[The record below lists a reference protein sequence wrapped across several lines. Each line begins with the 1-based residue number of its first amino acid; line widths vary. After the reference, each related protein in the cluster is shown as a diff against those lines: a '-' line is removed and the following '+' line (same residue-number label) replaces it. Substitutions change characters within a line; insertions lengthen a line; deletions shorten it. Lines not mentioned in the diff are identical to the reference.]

1 MDRIRALIGIALVL
15 ACLSATADS
24 SSLTWA
30 WRNPL
35 PNSDAFKVI
44 AFGGGTYV
52 AAGQDGVIYSST
64 DGVTWLPA
72 TNAAIGMGGQYLD
85 AIYAGGKFV
94 LAGVDAAGGA
104 HVSSS
109 SDGKLWIDTR
119 LSFDTLYSY
128 LHSLQLGFGNGT
140 YLVMGPGGEATSHD
154 AATWTEHGIQVPGTS
169 PFSPIVFANGL
180 FVKDGEAVPVVT
192 TNETVYFSSDGAN
205 WTQAA
210 TALNGFL
217 ATDGTTFFSF
227 AFSDVYTS
235 TDGNHWTKHAM
246 TGDIPSTAEQVLWD
260 GTQFRAMASAGAFAV
275 EPDEETSYSS
285 PDGITWTRLSSIQS
299 SVRPVAGLHSSVAT
313 GAGYLAVGSGALN
326 IQQSTDF
333 SHWSSA
339 YSGSNGPDPDL
350 AKVIYAG
357 GRFVAVGETP
367 QHGPAIMQSQD
378 GSHWTQPLSGS
389 ASGGL
394 TSVAY
399 GNGLYVAAGT
409 AGWFSSPDASNWTA
423 LTAPPRPPLA
433 PLMYGNGRFL
443 AITAPCS
450 STSCTSATSTDG
462 KTWKEHPVTAPHSA
476 VTFDGTRFVS
486 LGNSPSGTSAA
497 PVYTSCDG
505 VDWTHSA
512 NIDVAGGSTFS
523 SLRQVANGL
532 VATGDLACRSNNPH
546 GCLGPDQVA
555 IATGPDSSH
564 LTAVSSNLT
573 TDSPPTDVIFAGGL
587 YYAAA
592 HGAIYI
598 SSDGSNWTDPV
609 GTPVDANSSA
619 FVNNVQLITAFATDG
634 TQLIAVGNSGSIVGA
649 TVSTSPLSSG
659 GACKALPE
667 VSNAG
672 GSGSFGFFA
681 LTGLLGLLL
690 SRRRIQ
696 QSRI

>member
-1 MDRIRALIGIALVL
+1 MDRIRALIGISLVL

-24 SSLTWA
+24 SSLTWT
-30 WRNPL
+30 WRNPK
-35 PNSDAFKVI
+35 PNAAALTVM
-44 AFGGGTYV
+44 AFGNGIYV

-72 TNAAIGMGGQYLD
+72 TNPAIGLGGQYLD
-85 AIYAGGKFV
+85 AIFANGKFL
-94 LAGVDAAGGA
+94 LAGVDAAGAG

-109 SDGKLWIDTR
+109 SDGNLWIDTR
-119 LSFDTLYSY
+119 LSFDLMFSIVP
-128 LHSLQLGFGNGT
+128 SLQLGFGNGT

-154 AATWTEHGIQVPGTS
+154 AATWTEHGIQVPETS

-192 TNETVYFSSDGAN
+192 TDETMYFSSDGVN

-235 TDGNHWTKHAM
+235 TDGNHWTEHTM
-246 TGDIPSTAEQVLWD
+246 TGDVPSRAEQVLWD
-260 GTQFRAMASAGAFAV
+260 GTQFLAMVSTGPLAAD
-275 EPDEETSYSS
+275 PDEEISYSS
-285 PDGITWTRLSSIQS
+285 PDGIAWTGLSSTQAA
-299 SVRPVAGLHSSVAT
+299 VHPVAGLHASVAT
-313 GAGYLAVGSGALN
+313 GAGYLAVGSGALQ

-333 SHWSSA
+333 SHWSPA
-339 YSGSNGPDPDL
+339 FSGSHGPDPDL

-367 QHGPAIMQSQD
+367 QHGPAILQSKD
-378 GSHWTQPLSGS
+378 GSNWTQPLLGG

-399 GNGLYVAAGT
+399 GNGLYVAAGA
-409 AGWFSSPDASNWTA
+409 AGWFSSPDGSNWTA
-423 LTAPPRPPLA
+423 LTAPPRPPLG
-433 PLMYGNGRFL
+433 PVMYGNGRFL
-443 AITAPCS
+443 AITAPCT

-462 KTWKEHPVTAPHSA
+462 QTWKKTPVKVPHSA
-476 VTFDGTRFVS
+476 VAFDGTRFVS
-486 LGNSPSGTSAA
+486 LGSSPSRAAAA

-505 VDWTHSA
+505 VDWIHSA
-512 NIDVAGGSTFS
+512 NIAVTEGSFFS
-523 SLRQVANGL
+523 SLRPVANGL
-532 VATGDLACRSNNPH
+532 VAAGTLGCTSNNPKA
-546 GCLGPDQVA
+546 CLGPPQGV
-555 IATGPDSSH
+555 IATGKDSSH
-564 LTAVSSNLT
+564 LTAVGTYFPVDPNTGST
-573 TDSPPTDVIFAGGL
+573 ADSTDVIFVGDR
-587 YYAAA
+587 YYAA
-592 HGAIYI
+592 I
-598 SSDGSNWTDPV
+598 V
-609 GTPVDANSSA
+609 GTIYAGSDVSHLTTLADAPLAANSR
-619 FVNNVQLITAFATDG
+619 AFAMDG
-634 TQLIAVGNSGSIVGA
+634 TRLIAVGDSGDIITA
-649 TVSTSPLSSG
+649 AVSTSPLPSG
-659 GACKALPE
+659 GACKPLPE

-681 LTGLLGLLL
+681 LTGLLGLLV